1 MRTETMHV
9 LSPEIIDDL
18 YPRYARAW
26 HVLLLEA
33 SARHVLTADEFR
45 EEMRDARF
53 EKIVVIDDA
62 DQIVAMTTLTTD
74 MAVVPWINPTYYQ
87 HRFPEHAGRGAL
99 FYLGYTFVDV
109 EHRRTGA
116 LRLMGAAVNARLA
129 EARGVIGFDI
139 CGYGM
144 DRGIGRR
151 LERMFYRSTE
161 IMRMD
166 TQTYFVADYREPLH
180 RDWPA
185 YTVTSLAERADL
197 VTDVLALLTERWP
210 AYTLVGT
217 AGHGVDLDTVLLGL
231 PDHQLLLLDGDGA
244 LCGVALSMP
253 ITWDGETT
261 TLPTGWDDGIRAGAT
276 LLESGGAGDT
286 LFVLS
291 ITVSSTLVRRGLA
304 AQLIAA
310 LKELA
315 VRDGA
320 HSVIS
325 PIRPVEKARYPL
337 IPIDDYVEWT
347 APDGEPYDPWLRLHL
362 RLGAEVV
369 SLAHES
375 MVVTGTVAEWEGW
388 LGTRLPGSGDFVID
402 RGLVPLHVDR
412 GADTGRYVEPNV
424 WIRYRV
430 GD

>member
-1 MRTETMHV
+1 MRTETMNV
-9 LSPEIIDDL
+9 LPQETIDDL
-18 YPRYARAW
+18 YPRYAEAW

-33 SARHVLTADEFR
+33 SARHVLTAEEFR
-45 EEMRDARF
+45 EEMQDGRF
-53 EKIVVIDDA
+53 EKIVVIDDL
-62 DQIVAMTTLTTD
+62 DRVVAMTTLTAD
-74 MAVVPWINPTYYQ
+74 LAAVPWINPTFYQ
-87 HRFPEHAGRGAL
+87 HRFPDHTSRGAL

-116 LRLMGAAVNARLA
+116 LRMMGEAVNARLA

-151 LERMFYRSTE
+151 LERMFFRSTE

-185 YTVTSLAERADL
+185 YTVTSLAERGDL
-197 VTDVLALLTERWP
+197 VADVQALLADRWP

-217 AGHGVDLDTVLLGL
+217 AGHGIDLDTVLLGF

-253 ITWDGETT
+253 ITWDGQTA
-261 TLPTGWDDGIRAGAT
+261 TLPSGWDDGIRVGAA
-276 LLESGGAGDT
+276 LLQDRGGGDT

-291 ITVSSTLVRRGLA
+291 ITVSSTLIRRGLA
-304 AQLIAA
+304 GQLINA
-310 LKELA
+310 LKDLA
-315 VRDGA
+315 GRDGA
-320 HSVIS
+320 HSLIS

-337 IPIDDYVEWT
+337 IAMDEYLSWT
-347 APDGEPYDPWLRLHL
+347 TPEGEPFDSWVRQHL

-369 SLAHES
+369 AVAPES
-375 MVVTGTVAEWEGW
+375 MVVTGTVAEWERW
-388 LGTRLPGSGDFVID
+388 LGVRLPGNGDYLID
-402 RGLVPLHVDR
+402 RGLVPLRVDR
-412 GADTGRYVEPNV
+412 VADLGRYAEPNV
-424 WIRYRV
+424 WIRYRII
-430 GD
+430 D

>member
-1 MRTETMHV
+1 MNV
-9 LSPEIIDDL
+9 LPQMTIDDL
-18 YPRYARAW
+18 YPRYSRAW

-33 SARHVLTADEFR
+33 AARHVLTAEEFR
-45 EEMRDARF
+45 EEMQDARF

-62 DQIVAMTTLTTD
+62 DHIVAMTTLTSD
-74 MAVVPWINPTYYQ
+74 LAAVPWINPTFYQ
-87 HRFPEHAGRGAL
+87 HRFPEHDGRGAL

-116 LRLMGAAVNARLA
+116 LRMMGEAVNARLA

-151 LERMFYRSTE
+151 LQRMFFRSTE

-166 TQTYFVADYREPLH
+166 TQTYLVADYREPLQRH
-180 RDWPA
+180 WPA
-185 YTVTSLAERADL
+185 YTVTSLAERTDL
-197 VTDVLALLTERWP
+197 VTDVQALLADRWP

-217 AGHGVDLDTVLLGL
+217 AGHGVNLDTVLLGL

-253 ITWDGETT
+253 ISWDGATE
-261 TLPTGWDDGIRAGAT
+261 TLPTGWDDGIKAGAA
-276 LLESGGAGDT
+276 LLQDGSGGDT

-291 ITVSSTLVRRGLA
+291 ITVSSTLIRRGLA
-304 AQLIAA
+304 GQLISA
-310 LKELA
+310 LKDLA
-315 VRDGA
+315 GRDGA
-320 HSVIS
+320 HSLIS
-325 PIRPVEKARYPL
+325 PIRPVEKSRFPL
-337 IPIDDYVEWT
+337 IPMEDYVEWT

-362 RLGAEVV
+362 RLGAQVV
-369 SLAHES
+369 AVAPES
-375 MVVTGTVAEWEGW
+375 MVVTGTVAEWESW
-388 LGTRLPGSGDFVID
+388 LDTRLPGSGDFLID

-412 GADTGRYVEPNV
+412 GADLGRYVEPNV
-424 WIRYRV
+424 WIRYPV
-430 GD
+430 TG